1 MDKLFWYAVRH
12 NISNLTLLPISFA
25 NQFDF
30 PKPSPQTATSQPS
43 TRRWSKK
50 HRDSRMNLF
59 IYFSGAGRWSSFS
72 PELRIGI
79 LCSRL
84 QRLSGGSTTQQRI
97 RFQPP
102 AHAGSTSPRC
112 LRFAEM
118 RCPTTS
124 IGVHQSIKLMFQ
136 PTVHFGLLAPLFH
149 SFTTYNKKYFRVFF
163 SLPRDTSTNK

>member
-1 MDKLFWYAVRH
+1 
-12 NISNLTLLPISFA
+12 
-25 NQFDF
+25 
-30 PKPSPQTATSQPS
+30 
-43 TRRWSKK
+43 
-50 HRDSRMNLF
+50 MNLLALVV
-59 IYFSGAGRWSSFS
+59 GAASV
-72 PELRIGI
+72 RIEI

-97 RFQPP
+97 RFQP
-102 AHAGSTSPRC
+102 AHAGSTSPCC

-118 RCPTTS
+118 RCPASS

-163 SLPRDTSTNK
+163 FSPSWHFNEQINQRCSRGYASVQNRRIKILQGLYPLDLWLSLRVASWIISSVLDDETLDLMKWLRRR